1 MVLVIPEL
9 RLLEGRCLLHIKG
22 EKDTEQ
28 LYSRFA
34 EEPSQLCCLLRREN
48 AKSIHI
54 TIDDELLSEEDIK
67 QIVNLASSVD
77 IPIQVSA
84 NFRDLEQCEYLLN
97 NGVFRIFLCLLNH
110 YKSYKISDLIKK
122 FTPSRISAKMEI
134 QGGELFCNKPH
145 DISQEDFIHQLKE
158 IGFQRILYIDR
169 DVLKNKQS
177 YNFESLIYLI
187 SNLKMKITLYDGII
201 NAVEL
206 MKLNDYIKYGID
218 SVILGEALY
227 NNYFPCQKIW
237 RMAEAEL
244 EIRN

>member
-1 MVLVIPEL
+1 MVLVIPEI
-9 RLLEGRCLLHIKG
+9 RLIEGRCLLYIKG
-22 EKDTEQ
+22 EKDTEK

-54 TIDDELLSEEDIK
+54 TINDEFLTEEDTK

-97 NGVFRIFLCLLNH
+97 NGVFRIFLCLLNQ

-122 FTPSRISAKMEI
+122 YTPSRISAKIEI
-134 QGGELFCNKPH
+134 QDGKLLCNKPK
-145 DISQEDFIHQLKE
+145 DMSLEGFIHQLKE

-169 DVLKNKQS
+169 DVLKSAKS
-177 YNFESLIYLI
+177 YDYESIIDLI
-187 SNLKMKITLYDGII
+187 SNLKMKITLYDGIN

-206 MKLNDYIKYGID
+206 IKLNDYIKYGID

-244 EIRN
+244 EH